1 MLFITTQKNLRTY
14 VFTRFNL
21 QEIPLNK
28 SLLDAD
34 FFLEQLTEEIYSML
48 RDKNLKF
55 DINLPPNMKIYV
67 GV

>member
-34 FFLEQLTEEIYSML
+34 FFLEQLTEEIYPML

-67 GV
+67 GA